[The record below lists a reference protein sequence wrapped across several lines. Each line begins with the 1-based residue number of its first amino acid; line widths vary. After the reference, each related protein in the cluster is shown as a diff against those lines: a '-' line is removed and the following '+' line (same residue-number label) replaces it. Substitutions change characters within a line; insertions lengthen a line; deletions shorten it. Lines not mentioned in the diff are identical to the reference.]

1 MRIKFLITICF
12 FICGTAIYCVAS
24 VESEAVKARTK
35 AMSEIS
41 DNMRVL
47 GLMLKGQVDFDLVSV
62 KSAIQNIEKL
72 AAKTPT
78 LFEIEAVD
86 PHAEAKPEIWS
97 NYEDFVEKALTL
109 QTIATAASRSLV
121 SEEGLKD
128 VIMSMGKTC
137 KSCHSLYRN

>member
-1 MRIKFLITICF
+1 MQIKYLITACF
-12 FICGTAIYCVAS
+12 FICGTAVYCIAS
-24 VESEAVKARTK
+24 VESVAVTARTK

-47 GLMLKGQVDFDLVSV
+47 GLMLKGQVDFDLVSA

-72 AAKTPT
+72 AGKTPT

-97 NYEDFVEKALTL
+97 NYEDFVDKALSLKTVA
-109 QTIATAASRSLV
+109 IDAGGSLV
-121 SEEGLKD
+121 DEDGLRD
-128 VIMSMGKTC
+128 VVMSLGKTC

>member
-1 MRIKFLITICF
+1 MRLKYLITACF
-12 FICGTAIYCVAS
+12 FICGTGVYCIAS
-24 VESEAVKARTK
+24 VESEAVTARTK

-47 GLMLKGQVDFDLVSV
+47 GLMLKGQVDFDLVSA

-72 AAKTPT
+72 AGKTPT

-97 NYEDFVEKALTL
+97 NYEDFVEKADTL
-109 QTIATAASRSLV
+109 QRVANAASRSLV

>member
-1 MRIKFLITICF
+1 MQLRYLTIAGII
-12 FICGTAIYCVAS
+12 ICGTAMHSIAS
-24 VESEAVKARTK
+24 VESEAVTARTK

-47 GLMLKGQVDFDLVSV
+47 GLMFKGQVNFDLVSA
-62 KSAIQNIEKL
+62 KSAIQNIQKL
-72 AAKTPT
+72 ADQTPK

-97 NYEDFVEKALTL
+97 NYEDFVEKAFTL
-109 QTIATAASRSLV
+109 QTVATAASRSLV

>member
-1 MRIKFLITICF
+1 MRIKFLITMCF
-12 FICGTAIYCVAS
+12 FMCGTAIYCVAS
-24 VESEAVKARTK
+24 VESEAVAARTK

-47 GLMLKGQVDFDLVSV
+47 GLMLKGQVDFDLVSA

-97 NYEDFVEKALTL
+97 NYEDFVEKADTL
-109 QTIATAASRSLV
+109 QRVANAASRSLV

>member
-12 FICGTAIYCVAS
+12 FICGTTIYCVAS

-35 AMSEIS
+35 AMSQIS

-47 GLMLKGQVDFDLVSV
+47 GLMLKGQVDFDLVSA

-97 NYEDFVEKALTL
+97 NYEDFVEKALAL
-109 QTIATAASRSLV
+109 QTVATAASRSLV

>member
-1 MRIKFLITICF
+1 MRLKYLITACF
-12 FICGTAIYCVAS
+12 VICGTGVYCIAS
-24 VESEAVKARTK
+24 VESEAATARTK

-47 GLMLKGQVDFDLVSV
+47 GLMLKGQVDFDLVSA

-97 NYEDFVEKALTL
+97 NYEDFVDKALSL
-109 QTIATAASRSLV
+109 KTAAIDAGGSLV
-121 SEEGLKD
+121 DEDGLRD
-128 VIMSMGKTC
+128 VVMSLGKTC